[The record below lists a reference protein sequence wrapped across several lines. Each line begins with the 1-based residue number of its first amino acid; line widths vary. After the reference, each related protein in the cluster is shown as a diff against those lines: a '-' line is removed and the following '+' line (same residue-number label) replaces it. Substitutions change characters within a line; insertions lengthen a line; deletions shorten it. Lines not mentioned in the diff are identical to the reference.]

1 MCLIHKQLKKIMFE
15 GVEIAFFFCFKQL
28 SVNMKQK
35 LLYQLIDGKRL
46 LSIVVVELSF
56 SVDKLLDFHDTIF
69 SV

>member
-1 MCLIHKQLKKIMFE
+1 MFE
-15 GVEIAFFFCFKQL
+15 GVEITFFCFKQL
-28 SVNMKQK
+28 SVDMKQK